1 MTGVGRAD
9 AVVRASVRAVPAR
22 GVALQVG
29 AAVVLLAATWPG
41 LDDDATAVMVL
52 RGVAVLLAAALA
64 LAVDEPAAAL
74 LDATPTPM
82 VGRLA
87 ARLALCAVL
96 VLPSWAAAVAIASLR
111 GADVPLVAMTLELGA
126 LVVLGL
132 AVPLALRRW
141 WRVSEPA
148 LVVGPLLLSALLG
161 AAHLPQR
168 LALLPVT
175 PLDPSWEAAHLRW
188 SLVLIAALALLVVGL
203 ADPATARTTGRR
215 R

>member
-1 MTGVGRAD
+1 MTRAGV
-9 AVVRASVRAVPAR
+9 VVRASRGAVPAR
-22 GVALQVG
+22 GVALQVS
-29 AAVVLLAATWPG
+29 AALVLLVATWNG

-52 RGVAVLLAAALA
+52 RGIAVLLAAALA

-82 VGRLA
+82 VERLA
-87 ARLALCAVL
+87 ARLTLCAVL
-96 VLPSWAAAVAIASLR
+96 VLPSWGAALALTSLR
-111 GADVPLVAMTLELGA
+111 GADVPLLAMTLELGA
-126 LVVLGL
+126 LVALAL

-141 WRVSEPA
+141 WRVTEPA
-148 LVVGPLLLSALLG
+148 LVVGPLLLGALLG

-175 PLDPSWEAAHLRW
+175 PFDPSWEAAHLRW
-188 SLVLIAALALLVVGL
+188 SLLLVAALALLVVGL

>member
-1 MTGVGRAD
+1 MTRAARAGV
-9 AVVRASVRAVPAR
+9 VVRASVRAVPAR
-22 GVALQVG
+22 GVTLQVT
-29 AAVVLLAATWPG
+29 AALVLLVATWTG

-82 VGRLA
+82 VERLA
-87 ARLALCAVL
+87 ARLAVCAV
-96 VLPSWAAAVAIASLR
+96 VVVPSWAAAVAVTSLR
-111 GADVPLVAMTLELGA
+111 GADVPVVAMTLELGA
-126 LVVLGL
+126 LVALGL

-148 LVVGPLLLSALLG
+148 LVVGPLLLGALLA

-168 LALLPVT
+168 LVLLPVT

-188 SLVLIAALALLVVGL
+188 SLLLAAALALLVVAL
-203 ADPATARTTGRR
+203 ADPATARTTSRR

>member
-1 MTGVGRAD
+1 MTSTGRGG

-22 GVALQVG
+22 GVALHVA
-29 AAVVLLAATWPG
+29 AAVALVASTWTG
-41 LDDDATAVMVL
+41 LDDDGTAVMVL

-82 VGRLA
+82 VERLT

-96 VLPSWAAAVAIASLR
+96 VAPTWAAAVAVTSLR
-111 GADVPLVAMTLELGA
+111 GADVPLAAMTLELAG
-126 LVVLGL
+126 LVAVGL

-141 WRVSEPA
+141 WRVTEPA
-148 LVVGPLLLSALLG
+148 VVVGPLLLGLLLG
-161 AAHLPQR
+161 AAHLPR
-168 LALLPVT
+168 RVALLPAS
-175 PLDPSWEAAHLRW
+175 PLDPSWTTAHLRW
-188 SLVLIAALALLVVGL
+188 SVLLVAALALLVAAL
-203 ADPATARTTGRR
+203 ADLATARVAGRR